1 MTLRDACLPIFEG
14 ARVLLAKAGLRRH
27 DVTMRVVTWTG
38 GTVGEGTRSVVDTP
52 LLVQDQRVKVRRVS
66 QKDVVA
72 SGGSLE
78 DVVYRVG
85 PFTPTFSGAAGP
97 FASGGLEPVAFNPAP
112 AAGPREIYY
121 KIVGPGLESGAWFEK
136 IEQESDRAFSYYF
149 TLRKVATRDP

>member
-1 MTLRDACLPIFEG
+1 M
-14 ARVLLAKAGLRRH
+14 LLAKAGLRRH
-27 DVTMRVVTWTG
+27 DVTMRVVTWSG
-38 GTVGEGTRSVVDTP
+38 STVGEGTRTVVDTE
-52 LLVQDQRVKVRRVS
+52 LRVQDQRVKVRRVE

-85 PFTPTFSGAAGP
+85 PFTPGFTGAVGP
-97 FASGGLEPVAFNPAP
+97 LSSGGLEPAAFNPAP
-112 AAGPREIYY
+112 TSSPREVYY

-149 TLRKVATRDP
+149 NVRKIATRDP

>member
-72 SGGSLE
+72 SGGCLSI
-78 DVVYRVG
+78 RS
-85 PFTPTFSGAAGP
+85 TPTKRRTAMLSTM
-97 FASGGLEPVAFNPAP
+97 ASSMP
-112 AAGPREIYY
+112 
-121 KIVGPGLESGAWFEK
+121 S
-136 IEQESDRAFSYYF
+136 SDRPRQFWHRYMRSISSSP
-149 TLRKVATRDP
+149 TGGRPRSPR

>member
-1 MTLRDACLPIFEG
+1 MTLRDACLPIFET

-27 DVTMRVVTWTG
+27 DVTMRVVTWSGSTAG
-38 GTVGEGTRSVVDTP
+38 DGTRTVVDTP
-52 LLVQDQRVKVRRVS
+52 LKVQDQRVKVRRVS

-97 FASGGLEPVAFNPAP
+97 FTSGGLEPAAFNPAP
-112 AAGPREIYY
+112 TNSPREVYY
-121 KIVGPGLESGAWFEK
+121 KIVGPGLEAGAWFEK
-136 IEQESDRAFSYYF
+136 SEQESDRAFSYYF